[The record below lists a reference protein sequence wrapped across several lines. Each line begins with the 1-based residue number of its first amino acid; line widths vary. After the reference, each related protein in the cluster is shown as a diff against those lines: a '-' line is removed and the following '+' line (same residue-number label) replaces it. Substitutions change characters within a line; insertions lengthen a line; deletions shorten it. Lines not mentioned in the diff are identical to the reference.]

1 MSEEGFELAP
11 ELVRKRV
18 LPDVEDEFPRQLPD
32 IAEPESSEAEEE
44 EAPLPPPPPPRGPSM
59 DLMFSGAVALVCLL
73 GLSLAICASSRCP
86 RSVPA
91 APRYPRWHELH
102 DTRAHPFAWSADDR
116 RVLDTLRR
124 AFAEH
129 AHAPCVC
136 MHHLQIAQ
144 HTRVRSVCA
153 VDASVMINPRLS
165 GSGSIRD
172 HWRQHSVSCGE
183 VESDRLRTI
192 YLQWED
198 GESKD
203 THQMRLDGEKAAC
216 MQLALEEMQGNV
228 SCSLLQ

>member
-44 EAPLPPPPPPRGPSM
+44 EAPLPPPPPRGPPM
-59 DLMFSGAVALVCLL
+59 DLVFSGAVALVCLL

-86 RSVPA
+86 RPVPA
-91 APRYPRWHELH
+91 APRYPRWHEPH
-102 DTRAHPFAWSADDR
+102 ETRAHPFAWTADDR

-129 AHAPCVC
+129 AQAPCLC
-136 MHHLQIAQ
+136 MHHLQVAQ
-144 HTRVRSVCA
+144 HTRVRAVCA
-153 VDASVMINPRLS
+153 VGSVVMVNPQMH
-165 GSGSIRD
+165 GSGATRD
-172 HWRQHSVSCGE
+172 RWRQHSALCGD
-183 VESDRLRTI
+183 VESERYRTV
-192 YLQWED
+192 YMQWDDPEARD
-198 GESKD
+198 A
-203 THQMRLDGEKAAC
+203 HRMRLDGETAAC